1 MEYRR
6 FGNTIVA
13 RIDQGE
19 DVLEKMKRIAMLE
32 DVKLA
37 SVSALGTFSSMTVG
51 IYDLE
56 KRQFMGNDFEGMF
69 EIVSFTGTILT
80 LIDPCYDRISKSAV
94 FHRYLLL
101 CAPAPPCLQA
111 FARCRIVFFCAQ
123 NTTFIFLLSDF
134 YYKTKFVYTQHPQ
147 SLQLLSET
155 HL

>member
-69 EIVSFTGTILT
+69 EESITATSTRRQPMRRAMCTAGI
-80 LIDPCYDRISKSAV
+80 
-94 FHRYLLL
+94 
-101 CAPAPPCLQA
+101 
-111 FARCRIVFFCAQ
+111 
-123 NTTFIFLLSDF
+123 
-134 YYKTKFVYTQHPQ
+134 
-147 SLQLLSET
+147 
-155 HL
+155 

>member
-6 FGNTIVA
+6 FGNTIIA

-69 EIVSFTGTILT
+69 EIVSFTGTSTRWTESIT
-80 LIDPCYDRISKSAV
+80 ATSTRRQPTRRAM
-94 FHRYLLL
+94 
-101 CAPAPPCLQA
+101 
-111 FARCRIVFFCAQ
+111 
-123 NTTFIFLLSDF
+123 
-134 YYKTKFVYTQHPQ
+134 YTAGI
-147 SLQLLSET
+147 
-155 HL
+155 